1 MHLKFAFIHRTTK
14 IDHIL
19 PRNSKI
25 TIKTIFQKPIFCSIG
40 VSQLVYEQTLF
51 NHGKPEKIPE
61 VRK

>member
-1 MHLKFAFIHRTTK
+1 M
-14 IDHIL
+14 
-19 PRNSKI
+19 
-25 TIKTIFQKPIFCSIG
+25 FQKPIFCSIG